1 MVPTPISLNQT
12 GIMETDIALL
22 FKEAYLIY
30 RADVHQLNLQEKPA
44 RVPESEFRDLR
55 EKVEKIWDD
64 VMGIE

>member
-1 MVPTPISLNQT
+1 
-12 GIMETDIALL
+12 METDIALL